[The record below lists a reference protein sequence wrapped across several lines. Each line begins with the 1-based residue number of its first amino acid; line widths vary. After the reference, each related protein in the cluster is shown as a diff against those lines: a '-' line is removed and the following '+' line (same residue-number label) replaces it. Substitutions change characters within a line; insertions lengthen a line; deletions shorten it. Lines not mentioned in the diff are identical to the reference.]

1 MKSIQLLQM
10 LEEINYGRRDVLGA
24 IAMSLATV
32 GLGVLVSTGTP
43 SSDTAPGGVTLIGP
57 KASLLPGA
65 EDYYKV
71 HVA

>member
-32 GLGVLVSTGTP
+32 GLGMLVSTGTP
-43 SSDTAPGGVTLIGP
+43 SSDTAPDRRNSDWAEGIFAVRRGR
-57 KASLLPGA
+57 LL
-65 EDYYKV
+65 
-71 HVA
+71 